1 MRIINHPS
9 YSPPSLFFPLRPCQS
24 LTLFP
29 FFSNFSRLPVR
40 LIYPVVYVYHFFFLS
55 WSWSWGLPLFAVTA
69 QVDFITPKTREIYGF
84 TTIELFECVVD
95 VLVFTILDSRIPVIM
110 DHAKLARMQ
119 QSVRIGM
126 WKQSFFCVC
135 WFAGRREISNLAVSW
150 CRSLLNCF
158 C

>member
-40 LIYPVVYVYHFFFLS
+40 LIYPVVYVYHFFFFLS

-69 QVDFITPKTREIYGF
+69 QVDFITPKTRDIYGF

-126 WKQSFFCVC
+126 WKQSFFLC
-135 WFAGRREISNLAVSW
+135 AG
-150 CRSLLNCF
+150 SLGEEKSRTLRFPGVDLC
-158 C
+158 